1 MTLAFVNRIPTKA
14 EFEKFRL
21 ILSTYQDGSGML
33 AIENGHT
40 LPGWRDFER
49 TVATTFN
56 GENQENKSI
65 FDVLLNDPN
74 RSVKYGISC
83 KMRSELNRI
92 QKDGR
97 VTIELSNSVK
107 KFADFLETKGIK
119 KSEYVNRPQAV
130 GKGIVELVG
139 KWKNAVSIEQG
150 GKIDVSKSCYL
161 TLMYNNSGF
170 YQLHWFKIDLPNP
183 AELEWYYPEVVKNG
197 QRVIAGHINGNDK
210 NGGRVFEWY
219 SDSGGQMKY
228 YPLASSAVWASPLF
242 KLEPIPENVSKIE
255 LSTKAKMYF
264 PEQWQK
270 VSGES

>member
-1 MTLAFVNRIPTKA
+1 MTLAFVDRIPTKA

-33 AIENGHT
+33 AIENGRT

-56 GENQENKSI
+56 GQNQENKFI
-65 FDVLLNDPN
+65 FDVLLNDPT
-74 RSVKYGISC
+74 RPIQYGISC

-92 QKDGR
+92 KKDGR

-107 KFADFLETKGIK
+107 KFADFLEIKGIK
-119 KSEYVNRPQAV
+119 KSEYVNRPREV

-139 KWKNAVSIEQG
+139 KWKNDVSIEQG

-161 TLMYNNSGF
+161 TLMYNDLGF
-170 YQLHWFKIDLPNP
+170 YQLHWFKVDLPNP
-183 AELEWYYPEVVKNG
+183 DELNWYYPEVVRNG
-197 QRVIAGHINGNDK
+197 QRVIAGHINGDDK

-228 YPLASSAVWASPLF
+228 YPLASSAVWSSPLF
-242 KLEPIPENVSKIE
+242 KLEPIPENASKIE

-270 VSGES
+270 LSGES

>member
-1 MTLAFVNRIPTKA
+1 MTLAFVDRIPTKA

-33 AIENGHT
+33 AIKNSRT

-56 GENQENKSI
+56 GENQENKFI
-65 FDVLLNDPN
+65 FDVLLDDPE

-83 KMRSELNRI
+83 KMRSELDRI
-92 QKDGR
+92 KRDGR

-107 KFADFLETKGIK
+107 KFVDFLETKGIK
-119 KSEYVNRPQAV
+119 KSDYVNRPQEV

-139 KWKNAVSIEQG
+139 KWKNDVSIEQG

-161 TLMYNNSGF
+161 TLMYNDSGV
-170 YQLHWFKIDLPNP
+170 YQLHWFKVDLPNP
-183 AELEWYYPEVVKNG
+183 DEMEWYYPEVVKNG
-197 QRVIAGHINGNDK
+197 QRVTAGHINGNDK

-242 KLEPIPENVSKIE
+242 ELEPITENASKIE

-264 PEQWQK
+264 PEKWQK
-270 VSGES
+270 ISDES

>member
-74 RSVKYGISC
+74 RPVKYGISC

-119 KSEYVNRPQAV
+119 KSEYVNRIPLNWS
-130 GKGIVELVG
+130 GIIL
-139 KWKNAVSIEQG
+139 KLLKMVSA
-150 GKIDVSKSCYL
+150 L
-161 TLMYNNSGF
+161 
-170 YQLHWFKIDLPNP
+170 
-183 AELEWYYPEVVKNG
+183 
-197 QRVIAGHINGNDK
+197 
-210 NGGRVFEWY
+210 
-219 SDSGGQMKY
+219 
-228 YPLASSAVWASPLF
+228 
-242 KLEPIPENVSKIE
+242 
-255 LSTKAKMYF
+255 
-264 PEQWQK
+264 
-270 VSGES
+270 